1 MDQIWNKLIKGLDKL
16 SAQSKDFNYDL
27 NEGVTDK
34 KIASVEKTI
43 GKALPEDFKQFYKVH
58 NGEIENGQ
66 GILLGEEFLSVERI
80 IEEWNIWKDLLD
92 NKEFIEDGVAI
103 ESEPDAGIKNNWWNP
118 FWIPFTYDGSGNH
131 ICIDLDPSQD
141 GNYGQIIRMWHDDAT
156 RELLANNFTEW
167 ITAYTD
173 DLEKGNF
180 VFSDDYGVIIH
191 KDDLIEDDE

>member
-118 FWIPFTYDGSGNH
+118 FWIPFTYDGSGNN

-167 ITAYTD
+167 IRAYTD
-173 DLEKGNF
+173 DLEKGNY